1 MRAYRGRSGAWFR
14 TARAT
19 RTGHIAAGG
28 VDRVVTFTEVDDPA
42 LAERLDGAPARVL
55 GARPRSGRTTGPAR
69 NASTGLRHPGPP
81 TPLVQRVKKFPDA
94 EGRWVW
100 PALSPRLA
108 DRLCHPLREPR
119 MSREVGTRCDT
130 GVKSAWCVTGVEREG
145 DAGTTQG
152 VTSHADRCGPHALP
166 GLCAVRVPRAGGI
179 RAAR

>member
-81 TPLVQRVKKFPDA
+81 TPLVQRVKKFPD
-94 EGRWVW
+94 
-100 PALSPRLA
+100 LL
-108 DRLCHPLREPR
+108 
-119 MSREVGTRCDT
+119 
-130 GVKSAWCVTGVEREG
+130 
-145 DAGTTQG
+145 
-152 VTSHADRCGPHALP
+152 
-166 GLCAVRVPRAGGI
+166 RAGGFGRHSAHALRTASATPCGN
-179 RAAR
+179 RA